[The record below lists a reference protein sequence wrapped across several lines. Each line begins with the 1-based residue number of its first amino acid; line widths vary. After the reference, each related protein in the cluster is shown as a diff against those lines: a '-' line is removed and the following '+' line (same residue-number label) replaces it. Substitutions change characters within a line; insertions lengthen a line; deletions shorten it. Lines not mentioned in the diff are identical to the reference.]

1 MTSRLS
7 SLLPIFRASLSP
19 CLQQTV
25 RHISFSG
32 QEVTTQYTSNPKPK
46 PGPDNPLTFGS
57 VTTDHMFMA
66 DWKLGEGWKRPRIVP
81 YQPLMIDPTAKVLH
95 YAAEIFEGMKAYL
108 GDDKKLRLFRP
119 MKNMDR
125 FYNSAIKTALPL
137 FDKLE
142 LKECIKVSWSIIPLF
157 SYVLSN
163 DSLTQFLLSSRH
175 CCRSRET
182 GRQIGRSALS
192 TYDPPS

>member
-1 MTSRLS
+1 MTSRLVS
-7 SLLPIFRASLSP
+7 SLSMYRSYPIASPSP
-19 CLQQTV
+19 SLMQTV
-25 RHISFSG
+25 RRGICFSG
-32 QEVTTQYTSNPKPK
+32 HEVTTQLTSNPKPK
-46 PGPDNPLTFGS
+46 PGPENPLTFGS

-66 DWKLGEGWKRPRIVP
+66 DWKLGEGWRRPRIVP

-125 FYNSAIKTALPL
+125 FYNSAVRTALPL

-142 LKECIKVSWSIIPLF
+142 LKECIKVSDISRYILSV
-157 SYVLSN
+157 SY
-163 DSLTQFLLSSRH
+163 
-175 CCRSRET
+175 
-182 GRQIGRSALS
+182 QIFR
-192 TYDPPS
+192 T